1 MTWRLLG
8 GPGSPYSL
16 KLRALLRYRHIPHV
30 WIVPQ
35 SYLRQAAE
43 LAEAG
48 KRMIPVLQT
57 PEGDYLADSTPLI
70 RHLDRLIPGR
80 HVMPPDPAAAFLS
93 GLVEDFADEWMVYA
107 MFDSRWSTPTESDWC
122 ARRQMSAWL
131 GPMPPEEFDGIV
143 ARFLGRQE
151 SARAIICGP
160 ESNRPIYRASIERLT
175 DAIEH
180 LLDQSQFLFGSRP
193 SSGDFGLF
201 GALSQI
207 AADPAAS
214 GILKP
219 RGPRAFQ
226 WIQSLDDASGVDGG
240 WSETWPDALRDLLRL
255 TAETHLAFLLRLAGI
270 ADRGETATLRFT
282 PFGLPYEVEIQPP
295 RDLKSK
301 GLGLGYRLRSL
312 AALKGELAVLSPA
325 DRARIEPLL
334 RDTGCWEALQPRV
347 GEDLSP
353 LPVR

>member
-35 SYLRQAAE
+35 SYIGQAAE

-80 HVMPPDPAAAFLS
+80 EVMPPDPAAAFLS
-93 GLVEDFADEWMVYA
+93 GLIEDFADEWMVYA
-107 MFDSRWSTPTESDWC
+107 MFDSRWSTPAESDWC

-131 GPMPPEEFDGIV
+131 GPMSTEEFDGIV
-143 ARFLGRQE
+143 TQFSDRQE
-151 SARAIICGP
+151 RARAIICGP
-160 ESNRPIYRASIERLT
+160 DSNRPVYRASIERLT
-175 DAIEH
+175 DAVEH
-180 LLDQSQFLFGSRP
+180 LLDESQFLFGSRP
-193 SSGDFGLF
+193 SPGDFGLF

-207 AADPAAS
+207 AVDPAAS
-214 GILKP
+214 AILKP

-226 WIQSLDDASGVDGG
+226 WVQSLDDASGLDGV
-240 WSETWPDALRDLLRL
+240 WSPDWPEALRDLLRL
-255 TAETHLAFLLRLAGI
+255 AAETHLAFLARLAEI
-270 ADRGETATLRFT
+270 AEGGETATLCFT
-282 PFGLPYEVEIQPP
+282 PFGQPYELEIQPS
-295 RDLKSK
+295 RDLKPK

-312 AALKGELAVLSPA
+312 AALKGELAALSPG
-325 DRARIEPLL
+325 DRARVEPQL
-334 RDTGCWEALQPRV
+334 RDTGCWEALQPRA
-347 GEDLSP
+347 GENLSP